1 MRILVGSDLHG
12 NIPLYEELW
21 RLAKEEEAGAIILGG
36 DLFSLTQPFYRRIQE
51 QIEFTR
57 SYLTPALRAFRSR
70 HPEKTVFL
78 LHGNTDWMTAVDVL
92 DELAHESLVRLLHGR
107 IQPLGG
113 SHRIVGYA
121 HVPPTPFLMKDFER
135 LDLRNAPVPGQRM
148 TSYRSDGLEIVVVDA
163 EEHFRSHPSIEEELE
178 TLPRPLSL
186 SRTLYVFHSPP
197 FGTGLDVT
205 RSGEIVGSRAI
216 RDFIERHQPCV
227 TLHGHVHEAP
237 EMTGTYADHIGN
249 TLCVNP
255 GQSSSTLHAVVFDL
269 DDPPGSLRHTV
280 YGGYAPSHR
289 VPRTPA

>member
-1 MRILVGSDLHG
+1 MRILFSSDLHG

-21 RLAKEEEAGAIILGG
+21 RLAKEEAADVILLGG

-51 QIEFTR
+51 QIEFAR
-57 SYLTPALRAFRSR
+57 SYLKPALGAFRSR

-78 LHGNTDWMTAVDVL
+78 LHGNTDWMTAVAVL
-92 DELAHESLVRLLHGR
+92 NELAHEGLVRLLHGR
-107 IQPLGG
+107 IHPLGE
-113 SHRIVGYA
+113 SHWIVGYA

-148 TSYRSDGLEIVVVDA
+148 TSYRSDGPKIVVVDA
-163 EEHFRSHPSIEEELE
+163 EDHFRSHPSIEEELE
-178 TLPRPLSL
+178 TLPRPPSL

-197 FGTGLDVT
+197 FGTGLDLT
-205 RSGEIVGSRAI
+205 RSGEAVGSRAI
-216 RDFIERHQPCV
+216 RDFIERHQPSV

-255 GQSSSTLHAVVFDL
+255 GQSPSILHAVVFDL
-269 DDPPGSLRHTV
+269 DDLPGSLRHTV
-280 YGGYAPSHR
+280 YGRYNSSNR
-289 VPRTPA
+289 VPRTPG